1 MSEATSLR
9 RHLIDELRDLLD
21 AEQQITRAL
30 PHFADAATTPALRQA
45 FQKHLKETKH
55 HIDRLN
61 QALAALGETP
71 RPKRCVGMRGLIAE
85 GSEMMGTSPK
95 GALRDAIMISG
106 AQKVEHYEMAAYGTA
121 RTYAEVLGRS
131 DVARLLADSLQEEK
145 AADLK
150 LTEIAEQAVNQHA
163 ADEVHKQSSGI
174 LDQSAEWVGSTVG
187 AAARTVRACRRRGG
201 IEQHR
206 SGSGGR
212 HRPGCRGRDR
222 RHRRRDGGSRR
233 QTQPPARQ
241 PRGPLGPIDGRGP
254 HAERRAQTGAPP
266 TQRKADGQGNGAEE
280 VNGNLGTQELRNLRT
295 GGNGIPEFLSFR

>member
-1 MSEATSLR
+1 MSESTSLR

-30 PHFADAATTPALRQA
+30 PHFADAATTPPLKQA
-45 FQKHLKETKH
+45 FQKHLKETKR

-61 QALAALGETP
+61 QALAALGEAP
-71 RPKRCVGMRGLIAE
+71 RPKRCVGMRGIIAE
-85 GSEMMGTSPK
+85 GNEMMGTSPK

-163 ADEVHKQSSGI
+163 ADEVHKQSSAGI
-174 LDQSAEWVGSTVG
+174 LEQSAEWVGSTVG
-187 AAARTVRACRRRGG
+187 AAARTVRRAAGAVRLSDIDPGQAVNTVRDAAAATADTVAGTA
-201 IEQHR
+201 EAVVKR
-206 SGSGGR
+206 S
-212 HRPGCRGRDR
+212 
-222 RHRRRDGGSRR
+222 R
-233 QTQPPARQ
+233 QLGNRAARSARSMAADLM
-241 PRGPLGPIDGRGP
+241 PK
-254 HAERRAQTGAPP
+254 GAPKQARRP
-266 TQRKADGQGNGAEE
+266 RTAKRTAKGTGRKK
-280 VNGNLGTQELRNLRT
+280 
-295 GGNGIPEFLSFR
+295 

>member
-30 PHFADAATTPALRQA
+30 PHFADAATTPPLKQA
-45 FQKHLKETKH
+45 FQKHLKETRR

-150 LTEIAEQAVNQHA
+150 LTEIAERAVNQHA
-163 ADEVHKQSSGI
+163 ADEVHKQSSAGI

-187 AAARTVRACRRRGG
+187 AAARTVRRAAGAVGLSNIDPGQAVDTVRDAAAATAETVAGTA
-201 IEQHR
+201 EAVVKR
-206 SGSGGR
+206 S
-212 HRPGCRGRDR
+212 
-222 RHRRRDGGSRR
+222 R
-233 QTQPPARQ
+233 QLGNRAARSARSMAADLM
-241 PRGPLGPIDGRGP
+241 PK
-254 HAERRAQTGAPP
+254 GAPKQARRP
-266 TQRKADGQGNGAEE
+266 RTAKRTAQGMGRK
-280 VNGNLGTQELRNLRT
+280 T
-295 GGNGIPEFLSFR
+295 GRKK

>member
-45 FQKHLKETKH
+45 FQKHLKETKR

-163 ADEVHKQSSGI
+163 ADEVHKQSSAGI

-187 AAARTVRACRRRGG
+187 AAARRVRRAAGAMGLSSIDPGQAVDTVRDAAAATAGTVA
-201 IEQHR
+201 ETAEAVVKR
-206 SGSGGR
+206 S
-212 HRPGCRGRDR
+212 
-222 RHRRRDGGSRR
+222 R
-233 QTQPPARQ
+233 QLGNRAARSARSMAADLM
-241 PRGPLGPIDGRGP
+241 PK
-254 HAERRAQTGAPP
+254 GAPKQARRP
-266 TQRKADGQGNGAEE
+266 RSAK
-280 VNGNLGTQELRNLRT
+280 RT
-295 GGNGIPEFLSFR
+295 GKGTGRKK